1 MRIRFWIA
9 ALLCA
14 LPAGAANRVSVTVV
28 DAKSGKPALGLKAE
42 EFTLYED
49 KLARKADAA
58 EFSSDIVDVMLMPVC
73 AVGDQACQISAVP
86 GMPLA
91 LVTRLHVRPPPLMV
105 ILWPPA
111 AGPDDAAN
119 ATTRSPA
126 DVLNGPAVLVP
137 EPSANT
143 IVPTARLPAGGVTV
157 IVTLAVA
164 VV

>member
-1 MRIRFWIA
+1 MPVA
-9 ALLCA
+9 
-14 LPAGAANRVSVTVV
+14 
-28 DAKSGKPALGLKAE
+28 
-42 EFTLYED
+42 
-49 KLARKADAA
+49 
-58 EFSSDIVDVMLMPVC
+58 DIVDVTLMPVC

-105 ILWPPA
+105 MLWPPA